1 MKTLN
6 LKGYLT
12 VREVRYILGRNGKL
26 ITRQRVHQLIEKGQ
40 IKAERPA
47 PRLVLIKKKSVEE
60 YLKARNA
67 NRERRE

>member
-12 VREVRYILGRNGKL
+12 VREVRYILGRNGKP
-26 ITRQRVHQLIEKGQ
+26 ITRQRVHALIEKEQ

-47 PRLVLIKKKSVEE
+47 PRFVLIDKNSVEE
-60 YLKARNA
+60 YLELRK
-67 NRERRE
+67 